1 MSQNYRICKR
11 LLQFGRTVWGY
22 QKDLTV
28 IALIWTRLFTVRS
41 GIVIWAGLS
50 VEIYKV
56 KNVKECVEDCY
67 KIVEQDGFWG

>member
-1 MSQNYRICKR
+1 MYQ
-11 LLQFGRTVWGY
+11 TWGY

-28 IALIWTRLFTVRS
+28 IALIWTRRLFTVRS

-56 KNVKECVEDCY
+56 KNVDFEIASVLSA
-67 KIVEQDGFWG
+67 KIEITKKTWLLLL